1 MRSPRTRF
9 SSSCSDCWKGQF
21 APARVHR
28 RPTDHC
34 SSMERPPAHPKMKP
48 SANCSRSVSTS
59 TRTNWLGGS
68 GERVLP
74 ESCLPISTAE
84 PWQPS
89 SSRTVAAWR
98 SEEHTSELQS
108 LMRSSYAVFCLKK
121 KITTTRAHIKKDTI
135 IDTHQNQNN

>member
-74 ESCLPISTAE
+74 ESCLPI
-84 PWQPS
+84 
-89 SSRTVAAWR
+89 R
-98 SEEHTSELQS
+98 SEERRVGKEGVSTGRYGLSPDHE
-108 LMRSSYAVFCLKK
+108 KK
-121 KITTTRAHIKKDTI
+121 KKK
-135 IDTHQNQNN
+135 